1 MDVYLKEL
9 DIPYLNGDSGLFLW
23 MNFRHFFPSLLNGV
37 TEAKETL
44 ESKEKREQQL
54 DLSLMKEHGLLF
66 TPWNEY
72 EKQTWGILFMR
83 REEEFQL
90 GLVRL
95 RMFVKE
101 MRN

>member
-1 MDVYLKEL
+1 
-9 DIPYLNGDSGLFLW
+9 
-23 MNFRHFFPSLLNGV
+23 MNFCQFFPSLLNGV
-37 TEAKETL
+37 TEATETL
-44 ESKEKREQQL
+44 ESKEKRERQL
-54 DLSLMKEHGLLF
+54 DLSLLKDHGLLF
-66 TPWNEY
+66 TPWNEH
-72 EKQTWGILFMR
+72 EEQTWGILSMR